1 MLPLQVINIFYSF
14 YKNCRKWFPS
24 TSMHTSNRRCIDCR
38 KSLKILGIFCIF
50 FTPSDNNISEYFHR
64 SNRSIIHDSR
74 TTCLVSTFHEL
85 SFYSDSKVNKRFLD
99 GSVCIWNQSLFEH
112 LRMKVVFINMATYS
126 NIEWADIHYM
136 YWRALETAEKL
147 NVSIKKSFL
156 KGDALVKIY
165 LVQSITDLGKQDLSY
180 LIQLIEDETET

>member
-112 LRMKVVFINMATYS
+112 LRMKIVFIKMAAYS
-126 NIEWADIHYM
+126 NIEWADMHYM
-136 YWRALETAEKL
+136 YGRANGNCRKAQRFYQEMFPQRRCASKNT
-147 NVSIKKSFL
+147 
-156 KGDALVKIY
+156 Y
-165 LVQSITDLGKQDLSY
+165 Y
-180 LIQLIEDETET
+180 LIHFTLQETC